1 MEVKTES
8 NKNLVKIKKKANRT
22 LRSIAFL
29 TTISLLLLTVVGVI
43 SIQLLRQEGATLWI
57 GILIL
62 GVGLIAWSC
71 QIAWEA
77 INDGREETK
86 RK

>member
-22 LRSIAFL
+22 FRSIAFL
-29 TTISLLLLTVVGVI
+29 TTIGVLLLTVTGVRT
-43 SIQLLRQEGATLWI
+43 IQLLRQERAII
-57 GILIL
+57 GIWMLML

-71 QIAWEA
+71 KIAWEA